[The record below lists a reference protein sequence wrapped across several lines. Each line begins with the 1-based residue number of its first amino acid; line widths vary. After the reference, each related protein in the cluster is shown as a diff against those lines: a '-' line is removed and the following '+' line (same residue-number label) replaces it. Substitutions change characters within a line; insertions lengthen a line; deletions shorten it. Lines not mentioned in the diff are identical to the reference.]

1 MAGCGVRT
9 CYGYESYLEARYI
22 GEEPQGEP
30 WMVLS
35 PWADVLAAP
44 KHQAQ
49 ILLTLPRGSRVR
61 AWGGENRGWVR
72 IALPGGGG
80 RVRQGS
86 PSGPFAPAPGYGG
99 KPAAGQAGGR
109 GPGLFGLPLSVGRPY
124 PGRGGLQRPVPY
136 RLPAP
141 GNPHLSQFPSG
152 AWLWGPGDP
161 REACQAGDLL
171 YFPGHM
177 AMYLGGDRFV
187 HASARAGKV
196 CCGSLR
202 DNAEG
207 YWADLAER
215 LFCIGSIFPL

>member
-1 MAGCGVRT
+1 MEF
-9 CYGYESYLEARYI
+9 YEVVNKRRS
-22 GEEPQGEP
+22 
-30 WMVLS
+30 
-35 PWADVLAAP
+35 
-44 KHQAQ
+44 
-49 ILLTLPRGSRVR
+49 
-61 AWGGENRGWVR
+61 
-72 IALPGGGG
+72 
-80 RVRQGS
+80 VRQFE
-86 PSGPFAPAPGYGG
+86 P
-99 KPAAGQAGGR
+99 R
-109 GPGLFGLPLSVGRPY
+109 EI
-124 PGRGGLQRPVPY
+124 
-136 RLPAP
+136 
-141 GNPHLSQFPSG
+141 
-152 AWLWGPGDP
+152 P